1 VLSDRRIISNCL
13 RLLYIQTYFIS
24 CSLERNYKY
33 ELLTEHDLGV
43 TIDLILPETYELD
56 MVDGMERLD
65 PADEKLLEE
74 ELNPAQEKR
83 RNMKHSQ
90 VSIQQKTVFR
100 IRIRIRRIRM
110 FLGLPDPDPSIT
122 KQR

>member
-1 VLSDRRIISNCL
+1 
-13 RLLYIQTYFIS
+13 
-24 CSLERNYKY
+24 LERNYKY

-56 MVDGMERLD
+56 MVDGMEKLD

-74 ELNPAQEKR
+74 ELNPAQEKK

-90 VSIQQKTVFR
+90 VIILKRT
-100 IRIRIRRIRM
+100 
-110 FLGLPDPDPSIT
+110 
-122 KQR
+122 

>member
-1 VLSDRRIISNCL
+1 
-13 RLLYIQTYFIS
+13 
-24 CSLERNYKY
+24 LERNYKY

-90 VSIQQKTVFR
+90 VSIPKYSVA
-100 IRIRIRRIRM
+100 
-110 FLGLPDPDPSIT
+110 DPDPSDPYVFGPPGSGSGSIS
-122 KQR
+122 QRYGSGSGSFYHKAKIVRKTSIHTAL

>member
-1 VLSDRRIISNCL
+1 M
-13 RLLYIQTYFIS
+13 
-24 CSLERNYKY
+24 ERNYKY

-90 VSIQQKTVFR
+90 VSIPKYSVADTNVFGPSGSGSMSQRYGSGPVYHQAKIVRKTL
-100 IRIRIRRIRM
+100 IPTA
-110 FLGLPDPDPSIT
+110 L
-122 KQR
+122 

>member
-1 VLSDRRIISNCL
+1 
-13 RLLYIQTYFIS
+13 
-24 CSLERNYKY
+24 LERNYKY

-56 MVDGMERLD
+56 MVDGLERLD

-90 VSIQQKTVFR
+90 VSIPKTLFR
-100 IRIRIRRIRM
+100 IRIRFRRIRM
-110 FLGLPDPDPSIT
+110 FFGLLDPESDPSIT
-122 KQR
+122 KQK

>member
-1 VLSDRRIISNCL
+1 ML
-13 RLLYIQTYFIS
+13 

-43 TIDLILPETYELD
+43 TIDLILPETYEHD
-56 MVDGMERLD
+56 MDGPDRLD

-74 ELNPAQEKR
+74 ELTAAQDKR

-90 VSIQQKTVFR
+90 VHSFVILHSVFGMYGTVHCVYD
-100 IRIRIRRIRM
+100 RRSLLIC
-110 FLGLPDPDPSIT
+110 GT
-122 KQR
+122 H

>member
-1 VLSDRRIISNCL
+1 M
-13 RLLYIQTYFIS
+13 S

-56 MVDGMERLD
+56 MVDGLERLD

-90 VSIQQKTVFR
+90 VSIPKNSVSDTNPYVFEPPGSGS
-100 IRIRIRRIRM
+100 M
-110 FLGLPDPDPSIT
+110 S
-122 KQR
+122 QRYGSGSFYHQ